1 MLLLS
6 ILSAFIVVTIS
17 TANPDQVV
25 QKSEPNICTIVVCG
39 PAQSGLP
46 GRDGRDGKEG
56 PKGEK
61 GNPGIELFVSQCRT
75 YCSHTHISFKNKH
88 LQNVTA
94 FFCLSHSLVHMLG
107 LPGTAGQQG
116 LPGNPGSP
124 GPKGDKG
131 PVGEKGGK
139 GDKGDRGK
147 QLRPHLYCLLK
158 RGRLQGA
165 IGSQGPTG
173 RTGSSGPKGDKG
185 SQGEKGTKGD
195 SGLSEINLL
204 KTQVS
209 ILERKLDTLQN
220 SFSKYK
226 KVIMFPNGRIVGEK
240 VFMTNGYESS
250 FENLKQRCFQA
261 GGQLASPRNSAE
273 NTAIQQIV
281 ALHDKAVF
289 LGIND
294 IRTEGQFQY
303 LNGQAITYSNWLP
316 GEPNNDRGIEDCVE
330 VFADGKWNDRSCKE
344 TRLIICEF

>member
-61 GNPGIELFVSQCRT
+61 GNPGL
-75 YCSHTHISFKNKH
+75 
-88 LQNVTA
+88 
-94 FFCLSHSLVHMLG
+94 
-107 LPGTAGQQG
+107 QG
-116 LPGNPGSP
+116 L
-124 GPKGDKG
+124 K
-131 PVGEKGGK
+131 
-139 GDKGDRGK
+139 
-147 QLRPHLYCLLK
+147 
-158 RGRLQGA
+158 
-165 IGSQGPTG
+165 GSQGPPG
-173 RTGSSGPKGDKG
+173 KMGPAGPEGAKG
-185 SQGEKGTKGD
+185 SQGEKGSKGD
-195 SGLSEINLL
+195 MPTTDLSPCFL
-204 KTQVS
+204 
-209 ILERKLDTLQN
+209 
-220 SFSKYK
+220 
-226 KVIMFPNGRIVGEK
+226 VIMFPNGRIVGEK